1 LPFTLSKIKKENM
14 PKKQLF
20 YFVLIILTS
29 ILIWFFSSDK
39 KSTITNDENF
49 AISDTASVS
58 KIFIADRSGATITLN
73 RVKNNWIV
81 NNKYEV
87 RKDAITTILNTI
99 QQIRIQR
106 PVPKNAFET
115 VVKNLATT
123 GVKVEIYSGNKIPIK
138 TYTIGNSTANHL
150 GTHMLLADAKT
161 PFIVHIPSFNGFL
174 SPRYGIQGGKLSE
187 KDWRTTTVF
196 KLNSTE
202 IKTVSVKNIQKPKQS
217 FILNTQSM
225 TLFNH
230 AGEKV
235 SLDQE
240 KVLQLLNSFKLLNC
254 ESYKDNKEKITF
266 ATPLHELIVN
276 TDTLRTYAIGGLI
289 EKNKDENFNVK
300 RMYATLN
307 NGELMLIQDYVFNK
321 VLITISQLQKQKALP
336 YQ

>member
-1 LPFTLSKIKKENM
+1 M
-14 PKKQLF
+14 PKKHFF
-20 YFVLIILTS
+20 YFTLIIL
-29 ILIWFFSSDK
+29 IVVLPGCISSDK
-39 KSTITNDENF
+39 KSTITDDNNF
-49 AISDTASVS
+49 AVSETASVN
-58 KIFIADRSGATITLN
+58 KIFIADRSGTTITLN
-73 RVKNNWIV
+73 RVENNWIV

-99 QQIRIQR
+99 QQVRIQR
-106 PVPKNAFET
+106 PIPKNAFEN

-123 GVKVEIYSGNKIPIK
+123 GVKVEIYSDTKIPIK

-150 GTHMLLADAKT
+150 GTYMLLADAKT

-174 SPRYGIQGGKLSE
+174 SPRYGIQGQKLSE
-187 KDWRTTTVF
+187 KDWRATTVF
-196 KLNSTE
+196 KLNSTD
-202 IKTVSVKNIQKPKQS
+202 IKTISVNNIQKPEQS
-217 FILNTQSM
+217 FMLNTQPIA
-225 TLFNH
+225 LFNH
-230 AGEKV
+230 EGVKV

-254 ESYKDNKEKITF
+254 ESYKDEKEKIAF

-321 VLITISQLQKQKALP
+321 VLITISQLQ
-336 YQ
+336 

>member
-1 LPFTLSKIKKENM
+1 M
-14 PKKQLF
+14 PKKRFF
-20 YFVLIILTS
+20 YYALIIL
-29 ILIWFFSSDK
+29 IGIVIWYLKPDK
-39 KSTITNDENF
+39 KSTITDDNNF
-49 AISDTASVS
+49 AVSDTASVS
-58 KIFIADRSGATITLN
+58 KIFIADRSGTTITLD
-73 RVKNNWIV
+73 RVENNWIV

-123 GVKVEIYSGNKIPIK
+123 GVRVEIYNGNKTPIK

-150 GTHMLLADAKT
+150 GTYMLLADAKT

-174 SPRYGIQGGKLSE
+174 SPRYGIQGGKLSQ
-187 KDWRTTTVF
+187 KDWRANTVF
-196 KLNSTE
+196 KLNPTE
-202 IKTVSVKNIQKPKQS
+202 INTIVIKHIQKPAQS
-217 FILNTQSM
+217 FMLNTQPM
-225 TLFNH
+225 ALFNH
-230 AGEKV
+230 EGDKV
-235 SLDQE
+235 SLEQG

-254 ESYKDNKEKITF
+254 ESYKDEKEKIAF

-276 TDTLRTYAIGGLI
+276 TDTLRTYAIGGLR

-321 VLITISQLQKQKALP
+321 VLITINQLQ
-336 YQ
+336 

>member
-1 LPFTLSKIKKENM
+1 MS
-14 PKKQLF
+14 KKQLF
-20 YFVLIILTS
+20 YFVLIIL
-29 ILIWFFSSDK
+29 IIALIYLLCSDK
-39 KSTITNDENF
+39 KSTITDDNNF

-58 KIFIADRSGATITLN
+58 KIFIADRNGTTITLERTEN
-73 RVKNNWIV
+73 TWVV
-81 NNKYEV
+81 NNKYNV

-99 QQIRIQR
+99 QQISIQR
-106 PVPKNAFET
+106 PVPKNAFEN

-123 GVKVEIYSGNKIPIK
+123 GVKVEIYSDTKIPIK

-150 GTHMLLADAKT
+150 GTYMLLADAEN

-174 SPRYGIQGGKLSE
+174 SPRYGIQGQKLNE

-202 IKTVSVKNIQKPKQS
+202 IKTISVNNIQKPEQS
-217 FILNTQSM
+217 FMLNTQPIA
-225 TLFNH
+225 LFNH
-230 AGEKV
+230 EGDKV
-235 SLDQE
+235 DLEQE

-254 ESYKDNKEKITF
+254 ESYKDEKEKIALT
-266 ATPLHELIVN
+266 TPLHELIVN
-276 TDTLRTYAIGGLI
+276 TDTLRTYAIL
-289 EKNKDENFNVK
+289 KDKRNTNTPDLNNRFNVK

-321 VLITISQLQKQKALP
+321 VLITISQLQQQKSPP

>member
-1 LPFTLSKIKKENM
+1 M
-14 PKKQLF
+14 PKKQFL
-20 YFVLIILTS
+20 YFTLIIL
-29 ILIWFFSSDK
+29 IIVLPECIPSDK
-39 KSTITNDENF
+39 KSTITDDNNF
-49 AISDTASVS
+49 AVSDTASVS
-58 KIFIADRSGATITLN
+58 KIFIADRSGTTITLN
-73 RVKNNWIV
+73 RVESDWIV
-81 NNKYEV
+81 NNKYKV

-123 GVKVEIYSGNKIPIK
+123 GVKVEIYSDTKMPIK

-150 GTHMLLADAKT
+150 GTYMLLTDAES

-196 KLNSTE
+196 KLNSNDINTIL
-202 IKTVSVKNIQKPKQS
+202 IKHIQKPEES
-217 FILNTQSM
+217 FMLIARPMS
-225 TLFNH
+225 LFNH
-230 AGEKV
+230 EGNKV
-235 SLDQE
+235 SFEQE
-240 KVLQLLNSFKLLNC
+240 KVLQLLNNFKLLNC
-254 ESYKDNKEKITF
+254 ESYKNKDEKIKL
-266 ATPLHELIVN
+266 ATPLHELIIN
-276 TDTLRTYAIGGLI
+276 ADTLRTYAISRLI
-289 EKNKDENFNVK
+289 EKTKDKNFNVN

-321 VLITISQLQKQKALP
+321 VLITISQLQQQESPP

>member
-1 LPFTLSKIKKENM
+1 MS
-14 PKKQLF
+14 KKQLF
-20 YFVLIILTS
+20 YFALIILAG
-29 ILIWFFSSDK
+29 IVIWYLNPDK
-39 KSTITNDENF
+39 KSTISDDNNF
-49 AISDTASVS
+49 AVSDTASVS
-58 KIFIADRSGATITLN
+58 KIFIADRSGTTITLD
-73 RVKNNWIV
+73 RAENNWII

-123 GVKVEIYSGNKIPIK
+123 GVRVEIYNGNKTPIK

-150 GTHMLLADAKT
+150 GTYMLLADAKT

-174 SPRYGIQGGKLSE
+174 SPRYGIQGGKLSQ
-187 KDWRTTTVF
+187 KDWRANTVF
-196 KLNSTE
+196 KLNPTE
-202 IKTVSVKNIQKPKQS
+202 INTIVIKHIQKPAQS
-217 FILNTQSM
+217 FMLNTQPM
-225 TLFNH
+225 ALFNH
-230 AGEKV
+230 EGDKV
-235 SLDQE
+235 SLEQG

-254 ESYKDNKEKITF
+254 ESYKDEKEKIAF

-276 TDTLRTYAIGGLI
+276 TDTLRTYAIGGLR

-321 VLITISQLQKQKALP
+321 VLITINQLQ
-336 YQ
+336 